1 MVRFFVYQVQ
11 VVEIDVGKGGLDV
24 KFRIFALDC
33 GSAGNVDKGIWIV
46 DLDGSEIRVVLER

>member
-1 MVRFFVYQVQ
+1 MVGIFVYQVQ

-33 GSAGNVDKGIWIV
+33 GSAGNVAKGIWVV
-46 DLDGSEIRVVLER
+46 DLDGSEIRVGLVR

>member
-1 MVRFFVYQVQ
+1 MVGIFVYQVQ

-33 GSAGNVDKGIWIV
+33 GSAGNVDKGIWVV